1 MKEIV
6 KYLVKVV
13 QVASKEWSKFR
24 SQKVSRE
31 KMEQKKKFSLVMKSL
46 SWYDT

>member
-13 QVASKEWSKFR
+13 QVASKAWSKFR
-24 SQKVSRE
+24 SQKVSRV
-31 KMEQKKKFSLVMKSL
+31 KMKKKKFSLVMKSL